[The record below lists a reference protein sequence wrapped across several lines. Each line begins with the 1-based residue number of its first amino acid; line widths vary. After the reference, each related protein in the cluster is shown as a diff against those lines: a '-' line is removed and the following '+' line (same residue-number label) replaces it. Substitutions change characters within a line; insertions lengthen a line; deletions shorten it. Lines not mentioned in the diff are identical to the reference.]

1 MASPHII
8 TTLIAD
14 DHTLVRR
21 GFVQIL
27 SLYPEFSVA
36 AEVGNGRDAVEQAKA
51 LRPRLVMMDL
61 NMPELNGIE
70 ATRLIKK
77 FDPSITVVV
86 VSAYQDDGFVQQVY
100 YCGANGYLLKTA
112 DPDLLRSSLMKAV
125 DSDSFVCPHLAPEHL
140 RVLIH
145 PAQSEERT
153 PQQLI
158 NQLTTR
164 EREIIQLI
172 AEAKSHQQIADQLNI
187 SVRTVDT
194 HHNNI
199 LHKLDVHDSVAL
211 VTFAIKHRLVVL

>member
-1 MASPHII
+1 MSTARTI

-27 SLYPEFSVA
+27 SLYPEFSVV
-36 AEVGNGRDAVEQAKA
+36 AEVGNGRDAVDRAKA
-51 LRPRLVMMDL
+51 LSPVLVMMDL

-86 VSAYQDDGFVQQVY
+86 VSAYQEDGFVQQVY
-100 YCGANGYLLKTA
+100 YSGANGYLLKTA
-112 DPDLLRSSLMKAV
+112 DPDLLRSSLVKAV
-125 DSDSFVCPHLAPEHL
+125 DSDSFTCPHLAAEHL

-145 PAQSEERT
+145 PAPTEEQT

-164 EREIIQLI
+164 EREILQLI
-172 AEAKSHQQIADQLNI
+172 AEARSHQQIADLLSI

-199 LHKLDVHDSVAL
+199 LHKLNVHDSVAL
-211 VTFAIKHRLVVL
+211 VTFAIKHHLVVL